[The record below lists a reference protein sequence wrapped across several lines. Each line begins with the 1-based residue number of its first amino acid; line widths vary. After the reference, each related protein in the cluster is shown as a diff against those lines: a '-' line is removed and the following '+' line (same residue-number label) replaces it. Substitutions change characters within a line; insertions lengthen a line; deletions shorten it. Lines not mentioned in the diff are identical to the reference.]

1 MVGLEAVGYLPKAT
15 DASGHD
21 GPAVIV
27 ASNFHMNRSEAQ
39 RATCYSRAHQRLGSA
54 VQDDAASTTAASADV
69 PGRGI
74 ACMLTAVF
82 VFSVQDAVVK
92 WITADY
98 PVMQV
103 IFFRGVFGMISC
115 AVIVWRDGG
124 WAKARTRRLGAHLWR
139 GGLILGALISFYL
152 AISMMPLADVVAIA
166 FSAPLFMTALS
177 VPLLGEHV
185 GARRWAAVGVGFVG
199 VVIVVRPGAGVLEP
213 AALLAIVSS
222 VLFAIGM
229 TVTRRLSRS
238 ESSATILLYFT
249 LLNIVVG
256 GAFMPFQWVTPPLAD
271 GLLLASIGLTGSIGA
286 YLMFEAFRLTPV
298 AVVAPFEF
306 SALIWAML
314 FGYLVWGDVPGGA
327 VFLGAA
333 VVVGSNLYIVHREA
347 RRKVAAPPPR
357 LPA

>member
-1 MVGLEAVGYLPKAT
+1 MQHET
-15 DASGHD
+15 
-21 GPAVIV
+21 
-27 ASNFHMNRSEAQ
+27 
-39 RATCYSRAHQRLGSA
+39 
-54 VQDDAASTTAASADV
+54 ASTAGADA

-74 ACMLTAVF
+74 VLMLTAVF

-92 WITADY
+92 WLTADY

-103 IFFRGVFGMISC
+103 MFFRGVFGMIPC
-115 AVIVWRDGG
+115 AVIVWRAGG
-124 WAKARTRRLGAHLWR
+124 WAKTRTRRLGAHLWR
-139 GGLILGALISFYL
+139 GGTILAALITFYL
-152 AISMMPLADVVAIA
+152 AISRMPLADVVAIA

-177 VPLLGEHV
+177 VPLLGERV
-185 GARRWAAVGVGFVG
+185 GARRWAAVLVGFVG
-199 VVIVVRPGAGVLEP
+199 IVIIVRPGAGVLGP
-213 AALLAIVSS
+213 AALLALASS
-222 VLFAIGM
+222 VLFAVGM

-256 GAFMPFQWVTPPLAD
+256 SAFMPFQWVTPPAAD
-271 GLLLASIGLTGSIGA
+271 ALLLASVGLTGSIGA

-306 SALIWAML
+306 SALIWATL
-314 FGYLVWGDVPGGA
+314 FGYLVWHEVPGPA
-327 VFLGAA
+327 VLWGAA
-333 VVVGSNLYIVHREA
+333 VVVASNLYIVHREA